1 MEYNIW
7 AVHFRMGKLPL
18 GSEGEEMVGQI
29 DVMAKV
35 AKHRQINSTEFAWD
49 WGWCTVQ
56 DDAREEVEWARLRGI
71 WNAKLGS

>member
-1 MEYNIW
+1 MD
-7 AVHFRMGKLPL
+7 KLPL

-56 DDAREEVEWARLRGI
+56 DDAREEVE
-71 WNAKLGS
+71 